1 MGDSAGPAISLAAG
15 QSCASS
21 WKLEDAFKNLE
32 QLTVLAEAT
41 SFWDSVHGI
50 LVERKMGNTTILLV
64 GFGGRR
70 FWHSC
75 LVTAVLRV
83 KRFVRETAPWKRCNM
98 QFAYMIGGW
107 GGG

>member
-21 WKLEDAFKNLE
+21 WKLGDAFKNLE

-41 SFWDSVHGI
+41 SLWDSVLGI

-64 GFGGRR
+64 GFGVRR
-70 FWHSC
+70 FRHS
-75 LVTAVLRV
+75 LVTAVLLV